1 MKLFELAKE
10 AVTYSYSPYSKF
22 KVGCAIELSDGTII
36 KGTNIENVSYS
47 LSMCAERV
55 ALFKV
60 LSEGYKKE
68 DIKAIAVYGETIDFI
83 RPCGAC
89 LQVFVELIPKNAKIY
104 LLNKNLLSKEVTI
117 ADLMPMGFNSLE

>member
-47 LSMCAERV
+47 LSICAERV

-60 LSEGYKKE
+60 FSEGYKKE
-68 DIKAIAVYGETIDFI
+68 DIKAIAVYGETNDFI

-89 LQVFVELIPKNAKIY
+89 LQVFVELIPQNTKIY

-117 ADLMPMGFNSLE
+117 ANLMPMGFNSLE